1 MGTQLDIVA
10 LARRANVP
18 VKSPP
23 VELPPEHILSLGKL
37 SPLPGSEEAFFG
49 SFVTSKVEL
58 YRDLIKERGK
68 AELAPVRFDYY
79 RNERKRRQAIEHG
92 DRYFES
98 DTAFPPTFTGYLRYL
113 FELAPD
119 LGRVLDLELSR
130 PRFITEPDRRAHTLV
145 TGGSRSGKSELLK
158 RLIHHYVK
166 HPELGGVLVVDPH
179 GEMSRQI
186 ARWQEF
192 SGDGAK
198 RLVYLD
204 ATAREDMG
212 GLVPALN
219 PIVRGAAT
227 DDELSDV
234 ADQLANALAFFGADG
249 EGQTGQM
256 QRLAKFVL
264 RVQLA
269 LPGSSLMDMMSGL
282 TVHKKRGKGMD
293 TRPAAIPAFVRHGA
307 KHHDEVVADFFE
319 TMFDG
324 ESYLGTRDALKRRL
338 SHPLEVPIF
347 RRMMTAP
354 DPINLEALL
363 NEGKVVVVN
372 CASAGRAAA
381 NTLGRFLMAQVAGIG
396 ARRLSSPYSARA
408 PFHVFVDEAT
418 KLMAPPFV
426 SILEEF
432 AKTKIWLTM
441 AQQGAGE
448 GADREFVGRVK
459 RSTFLKFIG
468 RSGNIGEMVK
478 LLGLP
483 RDEMPTLE
491 QGQFVVT
498 KTGEEGAAMLLD
510 TRPSPLAD
518 NAGAMSDEEWR
529 AVLNDQ
535 LATYYRPMKA
545 LPVKKAPEKQA
556 EPPEDYWLE

>member
-1 MGTQLDIVA
+1 MAGKFDIVE

-18 VKSPP
+18 VKSLP
-23 VELPPEHILSLGKL
+23 VELPPEHILPLGQL
-37 SPLPGSEEAFFG
+37 SPLPGSEEAFLG
-49 SFVTSKVEL
+49 KFVARKVEL
-58 YRDLIKERGK
+58 YSELVTSYGK
-68 AELAPVRFDYY
+68 HALAPASLDYY
-79 RNERKRRQAIEHG
+79 RNERKRRQPIRHG
-92 DRYFES
+92 DQYFES
-98 DTAFPPTFTGYLRYL
+98 DTEYPPTFTGYLRYL

-145 TGGSRSGKSELLK
+145 TGGSQSGKSELLK

-166 HPELGGVLVVDPH
+166 HPELGGILVVDPH
-179 GEMSRQI
+179 GFMSRQI

-192 SGDGAK
+192 AGDGAK

-227 DDELSDV
+227 DDELSDI

-269 LPGSSLMDMMSGL
+269 LPGSSLMDMMNGL

-293 TRPAAIPAFVRHGA
+293 TRPAAIPGFVRYGA
-307 KHHDEVVADFFE
+307 KHPDEVVADFFE

-324 ESYLGTRDALKRRL
+324 ESYLGTRDALKRRM
-338 SHPLEVPIF
+338 SHSLEVPVF

-363 NEGKVVVVN
+363 NEGKVVIVN
-372 CASAGRAAA
+372 CASAKSAKF
-381 NTLGRFLMAQVAGIG
+381 TLGRFLMAQIAGIG
-396 ARRLSSPYSARA
+396 ARRLSNPYSSRA
-408 PFHVFVDEAT
+408 PIHVFVDEAT
-418 KLMAPPFV
+418 ILMAPPFV

-448 GADREFVGRVK
+448 GADREFIARVK
-459 RSTFLKFIG
+459 RSTYLKFVG
-468 RSGNIGEMVK
+468 RSGNISEVMK

-483 RDEMPTLE
+483 RSEIPTLE
-491 QGQFVVT
+491 RGQFVVT

-518 NAGAMSDEEWR
+518 NAGAMSDEDWR
-529 AVLNDQ
+529 AVLDYQ

-545 LPVKKAPEKQA
+545 PPVKKEPEKPA
-556 EPPEDYWLE
+556 ESTEGYWLE